1 MLVHCR
7 AAIVSLAVL
16 SVVTGLAYPAVVT
29 AIAQLAFPHQANG
42 SLVFKNGKPVGSALI
57 GQPFDDPKYF
67 WSRPS
72 ATAPFADNAGASVGS
87 NLSPTN
93 PNLVKAVQSRVD
105 ALRAADPGNTAPVP
119 VDLVT
124 ASGSGLDPHISP
136 AAALY
141 QVARVAKARGI
152 DPTAV
157 KRLVDQHTESPQL
170 GILGEPR
177 VNVLHLNLALDGVRV
192 SRGSGERIGDRL
204 SAWPSDAPI
213 PTRSWPGSRNGRPGD
228 AAA

>member
-1 MLVHCR
+1 MFSQLRPAIMVLV
-7 AAIVSLAVL
+7 LL
-16 SVVTGLAYPAVVT
+16 TLVTGVAYPLLVT
-29 AIAQLAFPHQANG
+29 GIAQAVFPFQAQG
-42 SLVFKNGKPVGSALI
+42 SLVVKEGKVVGSTLI

-72 ATAPFADNAGASVGS
+72 ATSPFADNAGSSSGS

-93 PNLVKAVQSRVD
+93 PDLIKAVQGRVD

-141 QVARVAKARGI
+141 QVARVARVRKL
-152 DPTAV
+152 DPEAV
-157 KRLVDQHTESPQL
+157 RQLVERHIEGRTL
-170 GILGEPR
+170 GFLGEPR
-177 VNVLHLNLALDGVRV
+177 VNVLALNLALDGK
-192 SRGSGERIGDRL
+192 
-204 SAWPSDAPI
+204 
-213 PTRSWPGSRNGRPGD
+213 
-228 AAA
+228 